1 MGEREIPTVARLRP
15 FGSTIFHEMT
25 SLAVRTGAVNLG
37 QGFPD
42 SDGPASMLEAARA
55 AISGGLNQYPP
66 GPGMPVLREAIAD
79 ERARFGVDYDPD
91 GEVLVTVGA
100 TEAIAAT
107 ILGLVE
113 PGREVILLE
122 PYYDSYAAAVAMAGA
137 ERRTVALTFDGTR
150 YGLDAAA
157 VEAAVTE
164 KTAMIVVNS
173 PHNPTGTV
181 FTRADI
187 EAIAD
192 IARRHDLLVLTDEVY
207 EHLIFDDAVHV
218 PIATLPGMAERT
230 VTVSSAA
237 KTFNATGWKIG
248 WACSTPP
255 LIDAVRTAKQY
266 LTFVGGG
273 PFQPAVA
280 HALTAERAWIGEL
293 RESLQRRRDLLAKGL
308 DEIGLR
314 PSVSNGTY
322 FVCAD
327 ISGLTDMDAKDF
339 CRMLPERFGVA
350 AVPVSALADDQQ
362 RYRSQ
367 VRFAFCKAEDV
378 LVEAITRLDPLR
390 DGL

>member
-1 MGEREIPTVARLRP
+1 MGERENPTVARLRP
-15 FGSTIFHEMT
+15 FSSTIFHEMT
-25 SLAVRTGAVNLG
+25 TLAVRTGAVNLG

-42 SDGPASMLEAARA
+42 SDGPKGMLDVARS
-55 AISGGLNQYPP
+55 AIADGLNQYPP
-66 GPGMPVLREAIAD
+66 GPGMPVLRKAIAA
-79 ERARFGVDYDPD
+79 ERARFGIDYDPD

-100 TEAIAAT
+100 TEAIAAA

-122 PYYDSYAAAVAMAGA
+122 PFYDSYAAAVAMAGA
-137 ERRTVALTFDGTR
+137 TRRPVPLAFDGSR
-150 YGLDAAA
+150 YSLDARAI
-157 VEAAVTE
+157 EAAVTDR
-164 KTAMIVVNS
+164 TAMIVVNS

-181 FTRADI
+181 FSRSDL

-192 IARRHDLLVLTDEVY
+192 IAQRHDLLVLTDEVY
-207 EHLIFDDAVHV
+207 EHLVFDDVSHI
-218 PIATLPGMAERT
+218 PIATLPGMAGRT

-237 KTFNATGWKIG
+237 KTFNVTGWKIG

-266 LTFVGGG
+266 LTFVGGA

-280 HALTAERAWIGEL
+280 HALTDEQAWIGGL
-293 RESLQRRRDLLAKGL
+293 RRSLQRRRDLLGEGL
-308 DEIGLR
+308 DQIGLR
-314 PSVSNGTY
+314 PAHSHSTY
-322 FVCAD
+322 FICAD
-327 ISGLTDMDAKDF
+327 ISTLTDMDAYEF

-350 AVPVSALADDQQ
+350 AVPVSALADD
-362 RYRSQ
+362 RSRWRSQ

-378 LVEAITRLDPLR
+378 LAEAISRLQPLR